1 MERDWE
7 FFGGLALTLVLA
19 MGLMLMAVPV

>member
-19 MGLMLMAVPV
+19 MGLMLMAVPQ